1 MPRKRRIDGI
11 TNYSL
16 RMKLVRQS
24 KNKYNM
30 PRFRMVVRFSNKHVQ
45 TQIVSSTLTG
55 DKILESANSQE
66 LAN

>member
-1 MPRKRRIDGI
+1 
-11 TNYSL
+11 
-16 RMKLVRQS
+16 MKLVRQS